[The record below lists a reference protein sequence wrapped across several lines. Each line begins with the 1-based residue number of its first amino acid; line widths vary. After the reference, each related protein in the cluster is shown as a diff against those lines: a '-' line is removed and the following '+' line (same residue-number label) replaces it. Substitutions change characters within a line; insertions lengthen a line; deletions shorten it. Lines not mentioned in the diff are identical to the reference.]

1 MSHEYRHVLVAVDL
15 TKDSHK
21 VLERSLPIAERN
33 GAKLSIMH
41 TLEPLGFAYGGDI
54 PMDLTSIQ
62 DQLDDHAKH
71 RLAEIAA
78 PHNVPTENQHVVV
91 GMPDT
96 EIHRFA
102 EENGVDLIVVG
113 SHGRHGFAL
122 LLGST
127 STGVLHGA
135 KCDVLAVRV
144 GKDGESSDE

>member
-1 MSHEYRHVLVAVDL
+1 MSNEYRHILVAVDL

-21 VLERSLPIAERN
+21 VLERALPIADRN
-33 GAKLSIMH
+33 KAKLSIMH

-62 DQLDDHAKH
+62 DQLDEHAKQ
-71 RLAEIAA
+71 RLAEIADPKEVA
-78 PHNVPTENQHVVV
+78 KEDQHVVV

-102 EENGVDLIVVG
+102 EEHDVDLIVVG

-144 GKDGESSDE
+144 GEDDSKE

>member
-1 MSHEYRHVLVAVDL
+1 MSNEYRHVLVAVDL
-15 TKDSHK
+15 TKDSYK
-21 VLERSLPIAERN
+21 VLERAMQIADRN
-33 GAKLSIMH
+33 EARLSIMH

-62 DQLDDHAKH
+62 DQLDEHAKQ
-71 RLAEIAA
+71 RLAEIADT
-78 PHNVPTENQHVVV
+78 HVPRENQHVLV

-102 EENGVDLIVVG
+102 EEQNVDLIVVG

-135 KCDVLAVRV
+135 QCDVLAVRV
-144 GKDGESSDE
+144 GAKGEESEE